1 MSGEPDPRHR
11 HVVIAECERDAD
23 LADARGGEVTLE
35 CGEDRGGRAGADL
48 CGCRGTASSS
58 SWAAVRYR

>member
-1 MSGEPDPRHR
+1 M
-11 HVVIAECERDAD
+11 IAECERDAD